1 MYYRLIIYLLILFPA
16 SDLVAQKTDSLE
28 NVLRNSRE
36 DTSRVRTLTVLAWQ
50 LRTSDPGKANERA
63 HQALQLSER
72 LGDEKG
78 SGDAWNVIGVVH
90 YRRGEFVE
98 AASAHLRALA
108 IRERIGDEEGT
119 ALSYINLGNVY
130 SDQKNPK
137 LALDHYLRAAKILE
151 KTGKS
156 RRLAAVYLNIGTIHA
171 EEGKWGQS
179 LDFFR
184 EAKKL
189 AVASGNRA
197 LEAQACN
204 NIGVAY
210 ENTGRYDEARRAY
223 TESYSIGEAEDDA
236 PSMIDAGINI
246 GNIYRLRKQ
255 YSEAL
260 NYYNRAEA
268 LSRKTEYAE
277 GLLSVYEMMA
287 KTYREMR
294 QFELALYS
302 QERFKAISDSLFSI
316 ENSTRMSELTTRWQT
331 ERREREL
338 LAREAELTKQREA
351 ERKATMRF
359 WIIAAGGIL
368 VLIFA
373 GWVFYAYTQKQR
385 AGELLAAQKREIEF
399 KNEELAIKN
408 KDITDSIVY
417 SRRIQQALLPSHDLV
432 NSLLPDAFVLYRP
445 KDIVSGDFYWVE
457 SWGKTT
463 LVAAGD
469 CTGHGVPGALLS
481 VVGLNLLNQ
490 AVQVHGITNPAPIL
504 NAVNKNLAQTL
515 GQRKHNGAFSVSDVK
530 DGMDIALIAI
540 DRSSM
545 QLEFAGANNPLWIV
559 RNGTLTEYRGDRQP
573 VGQHSDGENRP
584 FTSHTVQLEDGD
596 MLYLLSDGY
605 ADQFGGQ
612 GGKKF
617 KQVRLKQL
625 LTKISAQT
633 LSEQKQILETKFEEW
648 KGQLE
653 QVDDVLIM
661 GIRCRAARGM

>member
-1 MYYRLIIYLLILFPA
+1 M
-16 SDLVAQKTDSLE
+16 SAQKLDSLE
-28 NVLRNSRE
+28 NALKSSRE
-36 DTSRVRTLTVLAWQ
+36 DTSRVRILTALAWQ
-50 LRTSDPGKANERA
+50 LRTSDPGKANDRA

-72 LGDEKG
+72 LGYEKG

-90 YRRGEFVE
+90 YRRGEFVD

-108 IRERIGDEEGT
+108 IRERIGDDEGA

-137 LALDHYLRAAKILE
+137 LALDHYMRAAKMLE
-151 KTGKS
+151 KTGK
-156 RRLAAVYLNIGTIHA
+156 RTRLAAVYLNIGTIYA

-189 AVASGNRA
+189 AVASANKA

-223 TESYSIGEAEDDA
+223 AESYSIGEAEDDA

-260 NYYNRAEA
+260 NYYNRAEE

-294 QFELALYS
+294 QFELALQS
-302 QERFKAISDSLFSI
+302 HERFKTISDSLFNI
-316 ENSTRMSELTTRWQT
+316 ENSTEMNELTTRWQT
-331 ERREREL
+331 ERQEREL
-338 LAREAELTKQREA
+338 LAREAELTRQREA

-373 GWVFYAYTQKQR
+373 GWILYAYSQKQR
-385 AGELLAAQKREIEF
+385 AGELLSAQKREIEF
-399 KNEELAIKN
+399 KNEELAVKN

-417 SRRIQQALLPSHDLV
+417 SRRIQQALLPQHDLV

-481 VVGLNLLNQ
+481 VVALNLLNQ
-490 AVQVHGITNPAPIL
+490 AVQVHGISSPAPVL

-515 GQRKHNGAFSVSDVK
+515 G
-530 DGMDIALIAI
+530 
-540 DRSSM
+540 
-545 QLEFAGANNPLWIV
+545 
-559 RNGTLTEYRGDRQP
+559 
-573 VGQHSDGENRP
+573 
-584 FTSHTVQLEDGD
+584 
-596 MLYLLSDGY
+596 
-605 ADQFGGQ
+605 
-612 GGKKF
+612 
-617 KQVRLKQL
+617 
-625 LTKISAQT
+625 
-633 LSEQKQILETKFEEW
+633 
-648 KGQLE
+648 
-653 QVDDVLIM
+653 
-661 GIRCRAARGM
+661 